1 MRKMEKKLLPVL
13 AGLLFIV
20 HTYWMFWY
28 HLSMLVFAFFM
39 IPIYLFLAVMLFRRH
54 RGGLL
59 AMALGLM
66 MLARVW
72 SFNTLW
78 EMESLPQAWTVL
90 SAAYLAGTALL
101 LVFVLTN
108 SVYLLRRFRYAVNRL
123 WFLPGVVM
131 LAAFVWCSVST
142 QAYLE
147 QDYFSLR
154 TWILS
159 ASNLFCC
166 PMTDALA
173 VLMVGR
179 WVAVSA
185 EDALQPYLSMRGN
198 IISEEEF
205 QAKKREL
212 GLQRLRS

>member
-1 MRKMEKKLLPVL
+1 
-13 AGLLFIV
+13 
-20 HTYWMFWY
+20 
-28 HLSMLVFAFFM
+28 
-39 IPIYLFLAVMLFRRH
+39 
-54 RGGLL
+54 
-59 AMALGLM
+59 

-72 SFNTLW
+72 SFNTLR

-185 EDALQPYLSMRGN
+185 EDDLQPYLSMRGN